1 LDNEIDQPKDKFK
14 IDVKNMI
21 NKTNKKGF
29 FCASDTVFFNKW
41 TKIFIMSVR
50 QHAPWAN
57 VRVHIYDGVD
67 RDVEWCQKK
76 GVECSTE
83 PTPLEYTKD
92 LDSKKG
98 FWVCDRFRQVVNL
111 FEDQVP
117 VWCVDSDSVLHKDLS
132 EDDYEK
138 ITSQS
143 WVNVWG
149 EPNTRDYKTIGY
161 SVVFS
166 SNDRARH
173 EIVVRLSNQK
183 KFAWYLD
190 QDVMDSMLI
199 DNYFAPVERTYS
211 NHVYNKDAY
220 IWSGKGK
227 RKEMSSSNLQSFPGL
242 ASYYKKILDNETT

>member
-1 LDNEIDQPKDKFK
+1 MF
-14 IDVKNMI
+14 

-29 FCASDTVFFNKW
+29 FCASDTVFFNEW
-41 TKIFIMSVR
+41 TKIFIMSVKR
-50 QHAPWAN
+50 HAPWAN
-57 VRVHIYDGVD
+57 IRIHIYDGVD
-67 RDVEWCQKK
+67 QDVEWCKK
-76 GVECSTE
+76 NGVECSTE
-83 PTPLEYTKD
+83 PTLSEYTKN

-98 FWVCDRFRQVVNL
+98 FWVCDRFRQVVSL

-117 VWCVDSDSVLHKDLS
+117 VWCVDSDSVLRRDLS
-132 EDDYEK
+132 EDEYDQ

-149 EPNTRDYKTIGY
+149 EPNTRAYKTIGY

-173 EIVVRLSNQK
+173 EIAVRLSNQK
-183 KFAWYLD
+183 KFTWYLD
-190 QDVMDSMLI
+190 QEVMDSMLRE
-199 DNYFAPVERTYS
+199 NYFAPVERTYS

-227 RKEMSSSNLQSFPGL
+227 RKYMSSNDLQSFPGL
-242 ASYYKKILDNETT
+242 ARHYKKILDNKAT